1 MQAHFS
7 VMREADLI
15 DANEIGTSIIYSL
28 KLSLLEDAVP
38 SFTRRFGI
46 AVPAT
51 RATCAGG
58 AQAKQARE
66 GVDE

>member
-7 VMREADLI
+7 VLREADLI
-15 DANEIGTSIIYSL
+15 DANMLGTSIIYHL
-28 KLSLLEDAVP
+28 KLSMLEDAVL
-38 SFTRRFGI
+38 SDTQRFGI

-51 RATCAGG
+51 PTRAGG
-58 AQAKQARE
+58 AQAKQVRE